1 MNSNPK
7 YRQNW
12 ILDCLKANPTQ
23 NYAAMFSQYLDM
35 FSFSEQTFVKDWKKA
50 NSTFKSFQEAINKAK
65 LGEIIAQEK
74 KAVKLN
80 ILTKIERQKILSD
93 IVRGDIKTWKEAI
106 GKFGTERL
114 EFYDPVKYIAELNK
128 MDGSYIQNIDP
139 DIDSE
144 ITEII
149 IKRAN
154 AT

>member
-12 ILDCLKANPTQ
+12 ILDCLKANPTE
-23 NYAAMFSQYLDM
+23 NYTGMFAKYSPKFAL
-35 FSFSEQTFVKDWKKA
+35 SKVTFDKDWKKA
-50 NSTFKSFQEAINKAK
+50 NSVFKSYQDLINKAK
-65 LGEIIAQEK
+65 LDESIAQEK

-93 IVRGDIKTWKEAI
+93 IARGDIKTWKEAN

-128 MDGSYIQNIDP
+128 MDGSYIQNIDL

-149 IKRAN
+149 IKRAS